1 MATVSLAGHA
11 YDVKSMI
18 ASALPAGAKVTYDE
32 QIGAWEV
39 STGDV
44 IIALEM
50 VLSIYPST
58 TASIYYQV
66 KVGTR
71 YDGLEPVDGD
81 NLYSLE
87 RAIVAFVIQ
96 YHTPRPTISDLVREA
111 DEASL

>member
-1 MATVSLAGHA
+1 MARVSLAGHA

-18 ASALPAGAKVTYDE
+18 ASALPAGVKVTYDE

-50 VLSIYPST
+50 VLAVYPAMA
-58 TASIYYQV
+58 ASIYYQV

-81 NLYSLE
+81 NVYNLE
-87 RAIVAFVIQ
+87 QAVVAFVIQ